1 MKQFI
6 SAISTNSHD
15 RLEAKFFENTGSSPL
30 LAHPTPYGIINAILV
45 PMANAV
51 TEGEEVLVTLM
62 LTTET
67 PASEAAAPGGC
78 EALRDGA
85 GNIRENIRVTHDT
98 NANLR
103 SFIEELDRISG
114 KHPDPDDPKQRHF
127 TYRLEYVFIP
137 REDTAADHLRLL
149 QNLFDALRPSSDNEL
164 RELYA
169 DMTYGMTPATVM
181 TQLAYRHIT
190 QEYEGVTLRTML
202 YAQFIP
208 GAKTQKLSDLS
219 YLLHLDRAL
228 QDASAIGFGGSDALF
243 GMLRG
248 LLEGNNF

>member
-1 MKQFI
+1 M
-6 SAISTNSHD
+6 
-15 RLEAKFFENTGSSPL
+15 
-30 LAHPTPYGIINAILV
+30 
-45 PMANAV
+45 
-51 TEGEEVLVTLM
+51 
-62 LTTET
+62 
-67 PASEAAAPGGC
+67 
-78 EALRDGA
+78 
-85 GNIRENIRVTHDT
+85 
-98 NANLR
+98 
-103 SFIEELDRISG
+103 
-114 KHPDPDDPKQRHF
+114 
-127 TYRLEYVFIP
+127 
-137 REDTAADHLRLL
+137 
-149 QNLFDALRPSSDNEL
+149 QNLFDALRPDSDTEL